1 MYQSLKSDDNNAI
14 ARLVVFHFI
23 STLIKNL
30 SREFF
35 QSPRISDFSKSQ
47 LLTFH
52 NLEILDFKM
61 TSRHPQSLIVVLS

>member
-1 MYQSLKSDDNNAI
+1 MYQTLKSDDNNGI
-14 ARLVVFHFI
+14 ARLVIFHFI

-30 SREFF
+30 SRELFW
-35 QSPRISDFSKSQ
+35 SPRISDFSKSR
-47 LLTFH
+47 LLSFH